1 MPPKGLPD
9 PADGPKPPRKRSKFK
24 IIMLIGSLSLLLGV
38 GAGAGYWWLF
48 KRPNATGFS
57 GLMNVFSSSSA
68 TQEAPAGEQA
78 GTPPRAQNS
87 EKDAA
92 PEKGAQTRALIR
104 PVPLPEITV
113 NLADLP
119 GDRYLKI
126 AMEVEVN
133 AQDAEK
139 ELQNQNARVRDAI
152 ILLLSSKSVRDLTT
166 PEGKVLLKNEVAS
179 RLNQILGAPR
189 IVRVFFTNFVIQ

>member
-113 NLADLP
+113 NLADPP

-133 AQDAEK
+133 ADVSE
-139 ELQNQNARVRDAI
+139 ELKAQNARIRDAVI
-152 ILLLSSKSVRDLTT
+152 MLLAGKSYADIST
-166 PEGKVLLKNEVAS
+166 PDGKVLLKAEVAA
-179 RLNQILGAPR
+179 RLNQILGAQ
-189 IVRVFFTNFVIQ
+189 RVIRVYFTDFVVE